1 MIERNTEETS
11 TLAALDSTD
20 LANAKVG
27 ELARDYPAS
36 IRVFQRHGIDFC
48 CGGKRT
54 VTAAAQRAQTNAE
67 ALLTDLHLAVIAPG
81 GAASGWDLPDSLA
94 DMGKLIVG
102 RYHVAL
108 RRELPR
114 LVAMANRVEQVH
126 GAEMPETLPVLAA
139 HVRDLATELEAHM
152 LEEEDVLFPAIER
165 LERAARRGEPVA
177 PRDLAGVVEAREDEH
192 AAVGER
198 LAALRALSNAFAPPE
213 WACNTFRGLYYG
225 LSELEREL
233 HEHIHLENNVL
244 FPRAMALAGG

>member
-1 MIERNTEETS
+1 MTSNTTEVS
-11 TLAALDSTD
+11 ILNPFDATD
-20 LANAKVG
+20 LAAAKVG

-54 VTAAAQRAQTNAE
+54 VAEAAQRAGADAGGLLADLRQTFTE
-67 ALLTDLHLAVIAPG
+67 
-81 GAASGWDLPDSLA
+81 ASGAVGAWDVPDSPADLA
-94 DMGKLIVG
+94 KLIVG

-108 RRELPR
+108 RSELPR

-126 GAEMPETLPVLAA
+126 GAEMPQVLPALAA
-139 HVRDLATELEAHM
+139 HVRALAAELDAHM

-165 LERAARRGEPVA
+165 MERAARRGEPIA
-177 PRDLAGVVEAREDEH
+177 PRDLAGVVEAREEEH
-192 AAVGER
+192 TAAGER
-198 LAALRALSNAFAPPE
+198 LAALRALSNAFTPPD

-225 LSELEREL
+225 LAELEREL

-244 FPRAMALAGG
+244 FPRAMTLARG

>member
-1 MIERNTEETS
+1 MIERNTAEAPR
-11 TLAALDSTD
+11 LAALDATD

-54 VTAAAQRAQTNAE
+54 VADAAQRAQANAE
-67 ALLTDLHLAVIAPG
+67 ALLADLYPAVIAPG
-81 GAASGWDLPDSLA
+81 GTASGWDLPDSLA
-94 DMGKLIVG
+94 DLGKLIVG

-126 GAEMPETLPVLAA
+126 GAAMPETLPALAA
-139 HVRDLATELEAHM
+139 HVRELAAELDRHM
-152 LEEEDVLFPAIER
+152 IEEEDTVFPAIER
-165 LERAARRGEPVA
+165 LERAARRGEPVE
-177 PRDLAGVVEAREDEH
+177 PRDLAGVVAAREDEH
-192 AAVGER
+192 TAAGER
-198 LAALRALSNAFAPPE
+198 LATLRELSNRFTPPE

-244 FPRAMALAGG
+244 FPRAMALAGA